1 MPPRLFAFQKV
12 IHDVSKYKYYPHGW
26 KKHDD
31 EVNRRTVAEL
41 RKRGIMPDPESAI
54 YKNTFDR
61 LSARYRDEL
70 AAERKAKR
78 KAEAEWLEQHKPD
91 MDEALL
97 AYLRTAITEPKQM
110 LGPNH
115 ITGGHYIVERFGGW
129 QKALR
134 LAGLLPPEEQA
145 QSPPAEQ

>member
-1 MPPRLFAFQKV
+1 MA
-12 IHDVSKYKYYPHGW
+12 KYKTREEYWRARGRGQLAN
-26 KKHDD
+26 
-31 EVNRRTVAEL
+31 EVARRTAAEL

-54 YKNTFDR
+54 YKNTFNL

-70 AAERKAKR
+70 AAIKKEQKR
-78 KAEAEWLEQHKPD
+78 QEAQWLEQHKPD
-91 MDEALL
+91 TDEALL

-129 QKALR
+129 QKAMR
-134 LAGLLPPEEQA
+134 LAGLLPPEETQPPPEEQA